1 MKLLDIIDSTFR
13 RNARYRNFGTISG
26 GFAMEARQPFAEV
39 IWSNT
44 VGLLTELAN
53 DVIINNIGIDKGKR
67 MLFADYKAFFESYGQ
82 IVLNLYFANG
92 IVVIG
97 YAEGL
102 GFRLL
107 ADSEFIKSEDH
118 RGVVTVKAVDER
130 LSTYVMVSDAHREHG
145 TSDKG
150 LVRGY
155 LTYIDNLMNSS
166 NTINARL
173 GLTVF
178 ASPKNE
184 EKLNTTVLTKEQA
197 EEMEQNISE
206 GYGSLSRQKQFAL
219 FRQPM
224 DFITINLAAAD
235 LKLQEKIKMA
245 VCIIAD
251 RIKVPANQ
259 IAMIDAAGSKSFA
272 NGSEALVGD
281 FAKYQ
286 SFERLFNK
294 TFGRMAFELG
304 LSIDYTIYNK
314 PNISTSENHLI

>member
-26 GFAMEARQPFAEV
+26 GFDMEARQPFAEV

-53 DVIINNIGIDKGKR
+53 DVTINNIGIDKGKR
-67 MLFADYKAFFESYGQ
+67 MMFADFKAFFDNYGQ
-82 IVLNLYFANG
+82 MVLNLYFSKG
-92 IVVIG
+92 LVVIG
-97 YAEGL
+97 YVDGI

-130 LSTYVMVSDAHREHG
+130 LFTYVMVSDAHREHG

-197 EEMEQNISE
+197 EEMEQSISE